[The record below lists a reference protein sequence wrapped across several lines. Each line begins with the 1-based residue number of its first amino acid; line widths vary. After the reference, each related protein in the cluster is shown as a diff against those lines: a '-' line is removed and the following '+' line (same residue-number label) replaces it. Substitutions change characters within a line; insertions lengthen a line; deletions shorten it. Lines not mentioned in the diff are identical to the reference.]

1 MDNTS
6 DGKSNETPEFFLEK
20 KEKKSVNNLK
30 LFL

>member
-20 KEKKSVNNLK
+20 KKKPESKK
-30 LFL
+30 LL